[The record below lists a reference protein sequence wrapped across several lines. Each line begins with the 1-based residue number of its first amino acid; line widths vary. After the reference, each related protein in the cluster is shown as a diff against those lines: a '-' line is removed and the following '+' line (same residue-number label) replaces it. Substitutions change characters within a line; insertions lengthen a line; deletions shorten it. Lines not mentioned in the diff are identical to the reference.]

1 MCHAA
6 PRYPDGGTRTGVA
19 VALELTEA
27 SWPID
32 TSVEVLDVTVGD
44 VLRGAAEE
52 VPGGPALTAGV
63 PESSERRRWTYA
75 ELLADSE
82 QVARALLT
90 RFEPGERVAI
100 WAPNEPEWVLLEL
113 GAALAGVVLVT
124 VNPALRA
131 QEVSYILRQSRA
143 SGLFHTDE
151 FRGYPM
157 ASVVDEI
164 APALPELRHA
174 IPLTEWG
181 DFAALGAVPAGTVA
195 PDLPSVAP
203 DDPAQVQYTSGTTGF
218 PKGALLR
225 HRGIAN
231 NARFTA
237 ERCEVPEGAGWV
249 NPMPLFHTGGCVLG
263 ALGAIW
269 RRAHHVLVH
278 HFDPTLVLELVHEH
292 RPYIMGGVP
301 TMLIAM
307 MEHPRFA
314 EFDLSSLEAVIS
326 GGASVPPELVRRIES
341 SLGVRFSIVYGQTET
356 SPVIT
361 QTRLD
366 DSPDDKALTVGRPLP
381 QTGCRVVDPATGEVV
396 PIGTDGEICTR
407 GYLTMEGYFE
417 MPEATADTIDA
428 DGWLHTGD
436 LGRMDA
442 RGYVTVTGRLK
453 DLVIRGGE
461 NVYPAEIEQALFEHP
476 AVGDAA
482 VLGLP
487 DDRWGEVI
495 AAVVRPLDPQAPPA
509 AADLHAWCR
518 ERLAAHKAP
527 QHWFVADAFP
537 LTGSGK
543 VQKFVLR
550 EQAEKGALERLA

>member
-1 MCHAA
+1 M
-6 PRYPDGGTRTGVA
+6 
-19 VALELTEA
+19 ELTES

-32 TSVEVLDVTVGD
+32 TSAEVLDVTVGD
-44 VLRGAAEE
+44 VLRAAAEQS
-52 VPGGPALTAGV
+52 PDDPALTAGTV
-63 PESSERRRWTYA
+63 DPAARRRWTYG
-75 ELLADSE
+75 ELLADAE
-82 QVARALLT
+82 KVARALLA
-90 RFEPGERVAI
+90 RFEPGERVAV
-100 WAPNEPEWVLLEL
+100 WAPNEPEWELLEL

-131 QEVSYILRQSRA
+131 QEVAYILGRSRA
-143 SGLFHTDE
+143 AGLFFAEE

-157 ASVVDEI
+157 GDVVERI
-164 APALPELRHA
+164 APELPELHTPV
-174 IPLTEWG
+174 PLSGWN
-181 DFAALGAVPAGTVA
+181 DFMDLGAVAAGRSA
-195 PDLPSVAP
+195 ADLPAVAP
-203 DDPAQVQYTSGTTGF
+203 DDPAQIQYTSGTTGF

-237 ERCEVPEGAGWV
+237 ERCEVPERTAWV

-263 ALGAIW
+263 VLGAIW

-278 HFDPTLVLELVHEH
+278 HFDPTLVLELVQEH
-292 RPYIMGGVP
+292 RPYIVGGVP
-301 TMLIAM
+301 TMLIAL
-307 MEHPRFA
+307 MEHPGFA
-314 EFDLSSLEAVIS
+314 DFDFSSAGCVIS
-326 GGASVPPELVRRIES
+326 GGASVPPELVRRIEAT
-341 SLGVRFSIVYGQTET
+341 LGVRFSIVYGQTET

-366 DSPDDKALTVGRPLP
+366 DSPDDKALTVGQPLP
-381 QTGCRVVDPATGEVV
+381 QTGCRVVDPVTGEVV
-396 PIGTDGEICTR
+396 PVDTDGEICTR

-417 MPEATADTIDA
+417 MPDATAATIDA

-436 LGRMDA
+436 LGRMDG

-461 NVYPAEIEQALFEHP
+461 NIYPAEVELALFEHP

-487 DDRWGEVI
+487 DDRWGEVV

-509 AADLHAWCR
+509 AAELQDWCR

-527 QHWFVADAFP
+527 QRWFVTDAFP

-550 EQAEKGALERLA
+550 EQADKGALRPMP

>member
-1 MCHAA
+1 M
-6 PRYPDGGTRTGVA
+6 
-19 VALELTEA
+19 ELTA
-27 SWPID
+27 SDWPVD
-32 TSVEVLDVTVGD
+32 TSAEVLDVTVGD
-44 VLRGAAEE
+44 VLRAAAEQA
-52 VPGGPALTAGV
+52 PGAPALTAGSV
-63 PESSERRRWTYA
+63 DPSARRSWTYA
-75 ELLADSE
+75 GLLADSE
-82 QVARALLT
+82 QVARALLA
-90 RFEPGERVAI
+90 RFEPGERVAV

-131 QEVSYILRQSRA
+131 QEVAYILGQSRA
-143 SGLFHTDE
+143 AGVFFADE
-151 FRGYPM
+151 FRGYPI
-157 ASVVDEI
+157 AGAVEEI
-164 APALPELRHA
+164 APGLPELRSPVSLSDWDA
-174 IPLTEWG
+174 
-181 DFAALGAVPAGTVA
+181 FATLGAVRPGNGAPELPA
-195 PDLPSVAP
+195 VAP
-203 DDPAQVQYTSGTTGF
+203 DDPAQLQYTSGTTGF

-237 ERCEVPEGAGWV
+237 ERCEVPEGTGWV

-278 HFDPTLVLELVHEH
+278 HFDPTLVLELVDEY
-292 RPYIMGGVP
+292 RPYVVGGVP

-307 MEHPRFA
+307 MEHPRLA
-314 EFDLSSLEAVIS
+314 EYDLSSAGCVIS
-326 GGASVPPELVRRIES
+326 GGASVPPELVRRIEAT
-341 SLGVRFSIVYGQTET
+341 LGVRFSIVYGQTET

-361 QTRLD
+361 QTALD
-366 DSPDDKALTVGRPLP
+366 DSADDKALTVGRPLP
-381 QTGCRVVDPATGEVV
+381 QTGCRIVDPATGDVV
-396 PIGTDGEICTR
+396 PVGTDGEICTQ

-417 MPEATADTIDA
+417 NPEATAATIDA

-442 RGYVTVTGRLK
+442 RGYVSVTGRLK

-461 NVYPAEIEQALFEHP
+461 NIYPAEVEQVLFEHP

-487 DDRWGEVI
+487 DERWGEVVV
-495 AAVVRPLDPQAPPA
+495 AVVRPLDPGNPPTA
-509 AADLHAWCR
+509 EDLHAWCR

-527 QHWFVADAFP
+527 QRWFVTDGFP

-550 EQAEKGALERLA
+550 DRAEKGALDDLL